1 MPEERGENLKS
12 LQIAAIDHIPWL
24 EYRHTLSDG
33 RVCIRLRTG
42 KGEFDAVTLRY
53 AHNYA
58 EGAPFSHAW
67 EVPME
72 RMWRDETHEVWQAV
86 FMPEDPRILYC
97 FLLRAQGV
105 RLVHD
110 AGGTRAEPQ
119 NPADVK
125 AFHFAHAYPA
135 REKPQWARGC
145 VGYQIFP
152 DRFRRVDVPG
162 EEPVEPWGSPR
173 VANEYRFGG
182 NLKGILEAVPYLREL
197 GVGVVYMTPI
207 FLSDT
212 SHRYNT
218 FDYYQIDPLLG
229 SLEDLRTLADAL
241 HAGGIRIVL
250 DGVFNHCGLGF
261 APFQD
266 ALQNGRDSRYADW
279 FFFGEQYP
287 CGYMTFGEKWAYMP
301 KLNMQNPDCAA
312 YFLNV
317 GRYWLREAHVD
328 GWRLDVS
335 PEVWPDFWRQFRR
348 AVLDENPDAILIAEC
363 WDDSREWCSIG
374 DMFDGTMHYVLSD
387 AIWGFFAEGRTDLA
401 QFDAEVN
408 RAMMLYPQEVQNSM
422 WNFLSSHDTARMLTR
437 CGNQTRKMRAAAFFQ
452 MTHPGVPVIYYGDE
466 LGMRGGPDPD
476 CRRCMTWERVPSSRM
491 LAYYR
496 RLTQMRGSLRVLRE
510 GTLITHEVG
519 GDGLYAYLRRTEDAL
534 ALCVLNTS
542 AARLTGRTLALP
554 RELAGEKRLLDALS
568 GRRIAVRRGLAA
580 ISLAPGE
587 GMVLLKAQR
596 NE

>member
-58 EGAPFSHAW
+58 EGAPFSRAW

-496 RLTQMRGSLRVLRE
+496 RLTQMRGGLRVLRE

>member
-53 AHNYA
+53 AQNYA
-58 EGAPFSHAW
+58 EGAPFSRAW